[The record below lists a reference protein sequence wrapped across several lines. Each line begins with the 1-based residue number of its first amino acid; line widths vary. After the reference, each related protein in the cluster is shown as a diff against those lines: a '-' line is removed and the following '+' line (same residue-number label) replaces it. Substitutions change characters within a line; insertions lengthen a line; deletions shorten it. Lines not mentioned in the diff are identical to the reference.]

1 MTFRWKVNR
10 LECGEK
16 ALSPVPRP
24 SLPGGATAGDGWE
37 EKEDGG
43 GGKGCES
50 RKVFLKVSSSSS
62 CAQWRSAQT
71 HLAHTWNR
79 GMLADLQV
87 SSGVVVTVLCPYR
100 IS

>member
-43 GGKGCES
+43 GGRDAS
-50 RKVFLKVSSSSS
+50 RARSFL
-62 CAQWRSAQT
+62 RSAAAAVVRSGAQPR
-71 HLAHTWNR
+71 HTLHTP
-79 GMLADLQV
+79 GIAGCSL
-87 SSGVVVTVLCPYR
+87 TYR
-100 IS
+100 